1 MKLAI
6 SGIFAALFSAA
17 FPCLAGVGSYLFDMG
32 RADSEIRKG
41 YLQVA
46 PNTLYN
52 DRTGYGWL
60 EAPDHA
66 FDTLYRKLPDI
77 LLRDGVTARKKLVF
91 KAKLPAGKYFV
102 TAVLGYPGADPMRM
116 RASVNGQI
124 LAEGVEAPWFRL
136 AYQTIRKE
144 VYLDKGEAVFRLESH
159 ENGGV
164 GLYALEFRPVKAP
177 VIRAF
182 SPGPDTDSSEI
193 DRAIG
198 GLRQR
203 LRKDSGDQ
211 AASNQLDILK
221 RLRMAMTFYEQGG
234 WGWAVRHTGM
244 NQIQRMYAVIDL
256 LQPVIAD
263 PADPLYFNA
272 LYLLARTQYWLV
284 REDTLLLPDSKHPEY
299 FAALVKQFPNHP
311 LLRMYHG
318 EKIEDQIADTAG
330 GPEWA
335 VLQREAMARMLK
347 VIHWWVDK
355 RQAPNGELGGKYA
368 DDVEMLRWWLP
379 AILGADDEKA
389 RLGYSRLADGIW
401 HSGELVRGYDRKT
414 DDVEHSAE
422 LFRDSHTGMFLVRYG
437 DPAYVERAMISMQ
450 NFGGVWSG
458 ITSRGHR
465 HFKSYYLSATEVW
478 PQAPYGVDVP
488 LNARALL
495 PGLWLSWYN
504 KNPGLVQLLSE
515 WSEAWVSDAAREE
528 NGKPAGIIPPAIEF
542 ATERI
547 GGYSDR
553 WYDPGLKY
561 SYYRWD
567 HLGHIGELYNH
578 LAGMYGVTGNNR
590 FLDPVR
596 TVAGLMQE
604 GPDPGTDPAPGS
616 LAWVKNTLI
625 SGGEDR
631 PSGAHPFGNIFALA
645 SRLTRDSAYTALT
658 GTYGSP
664 YNRFLLTGNAGEL
677 LGGFEPIL
685 NSLRYNFPLMTS
697 EVKFTDRVYVRGSEL
712 LTGMY
717 TGHFG
722 RGFEFPS
729 LVATW
734 KNTGTDVSV
743 LVRKGDPVSTL
754 ISLFNAGAGRDI
766 ELHTWMLE
774 PGVYRLAL
782 GTDANDDT
790 LPEKVY
796 HEMQVTIRERV
807 GRIPLTLPAGPTILR
822 MEQVSPVIPPNSPLP
837 DVALGSRDL
846 EKDKNERGEPVL
858 SCRVHNIGNADA
870 HQVKVRLLRSGKI
883 MDEKT
888 IPLIQAPNDLHP
900 KSLIVTFPF
909 PEDPASCTVGLVMDV
924 PEINTGNNFVK
935 VILDSTEK
943 NDPE

>member
-1 MKLAI
+1 
-6 SGIFAALFSAA
+6 
-17 FPCLAGVGSYLFDMG
+17 MG

-41 YLQVA
+41 YLQVT

-52 DRTGYGWL
+52 ERNGYGWL
-60 EAPDHA
+60 KAPDHA
-66 FDTLYRKLPDI
+66 FDTLYRKLPDT
-77 LLRDGVTARKKLVF
+77 LLRDGVTAGKELVF
-91 KAKLPAGKYFV
+91 KAKLPPGKYFV
-102 TAVLGYPGADPMRM
+102 TAVLGYPGSGPMRM
-116 RASVNGQI
+116 NASLNGQG
-124 LAEGVEAPWFRL
+124 LAEGIEVPWFRL

-144 VYLDKGEAVFRLESH
+144 VYLDRGEAVFRLESH
-159 ENGGV
+159 GNSGV

-182 SPGPDTDSSEI
+182 SHRPDIDSSEI
-193 DRAIG
+193 DQAISRLG
-198 GLRQR
+198 QR
-203 LRKDSGDQ
+203 VRNNTGDQ

-221 RLRMAMTFYEQGG
+221 RLRMALTFYEQGG

-263 PADPLYFNA
+263 PADPVYFNA
-272 LYLLARTQYWLV
+272 LYLLAKTQYWLV
-284 REDTLLLPDSKHPEY
+284 REDTLLLPDSRHAEY
-299 FAALVKQFPNHP
+299 FAALLKQFPGHQ
-311 LLRMYHG
+311 LLRMYLG
-318 EKIEDQIADTAG
+318 EKIEDHVANAGG

-347 VIHWWVDK
+347 VIGWWVDK

-401 HSGELVRGYDRKT
+401 QSGELIRGYDRKT

-450 NFGGVWSG
+450 NFGEVWSG
-458 ITSRGHR
+458 ITSHGHR
-465 HFKSYYLSATEVW
+465 HFRSYYLSATEVW
-478 PQAPYGVDVP
+478 PQAPFGVDVP

-504 KNPGLVQLLSE
+504 KSPRLVDLLSE
-515 WSEAWVSDAAREE
+515 WSEAWVSDAARTE
-528 NGKPAGIIPPAIEF
+528 NGKPAGIIPAAVEF

-547 GGYSDR
+547 GGYSGR

-567 HLGHIGELYNH
+567 HLGHVGELYNH
-578 LAGMYGVTGNNR
+578 LAGMYGVTGTPR
-590 FLDPVR
+590 FLEPVR

-604 GPDPGTDPAPGS
+604 EPDPGTEAAPGS

-625 SGGEDR
+625 SGGEDH

-645 SRLTRDSAYTALT
+645 SRLTRDSSYTALT

-664 YNRFLLTGNAGEL
+664 YNRFLLTGNTGEL
-677 LGGFEPIL
+677 LEGFESIL
-685 NSLRYNFPLMTS
+685 GSLRYNFPLLTS

-743 LVRKGDPVSTL
+743 LVRKGDTVSAL
-754 ISLFNAGAGRDI
+754 ISLFNAGTGKEI

-774 PGVYRLAL
+774 PGVYRITM

-790 LPEKVY
+790 NPEKVY
-796 HEMQVTIRERV
+796 HETQVTIRERV
-807 GRIPLTLPAGPTILR
+807 GRIPLSLPAGPTILR

-837 DVALGSRDL
+837 DIALGSGDIR
-846 EKDKNERGEPVL
+846 KDKNERGEPVL
-858 SCRVHNIGNADA
+858 SCLVHNIGNADA
-870 HQVKVRLLRSGKI
+870 HQVKVRLLRNGKI
-883 MDEKT
+883 LDEKT
-888 IPLIQAPNDLHP
+888 IPFIQAPNDLHP
-900 KSLIVTFPF
+900 KSLTVTFPF
-909 PEDPASCTVGLVMDV
+909 PEDPGSCTVGLVIDV

-935 VILDSTEK
+935 VILNSTEK
-943 NDPE
+943 NDQE